1 MIAPEDVQLRLTT
14 AFPDA
19 EIAVTDI
26 TGSQDCYQ
34 ARVISKRFEGK
45 SLFEQHQLVYGA
57 LGDALYNAMA
67 TFSLKTYSPHAWQR
81 LRHAAR

>member
-1 MIAPEDVQLRLTT
+1 MIAQEDIQFRLAN
-14 AFPDA
+14 AFPDG
-19 EIAVTDI
+19 EVAVTDI
-26 TGSQDCYQ
+26 TGAQDSYQ
-34 ARVISKRFEGK
+34 ARVISTRFEGK

-81 LRHAAR
+81 LRHSAR